1 MAGSLNHIV
10 DDETGKFTMEN
21 IENLGD
27 AQEALEEC
35 HEIIC
40 TLSDGGR
47 MQLINKVCQK
57 LEFPVVRTRAG
68 MMVGKSD
75 V

>member
-10 DDETGKFTMEN
+10 DDDTGKFTMKN

-35 HEIIC
+35 YEIIS
-40 TLSDGGR
+40 TLSDGGS
-47 MQLINKVCQK
+47 MQIINKVCQK
-57 LEFPVVRTRAG
+57 LEFPVVKTRAG
-68 MMVGKSD
+68 VMVGKSD
-75 V
+75 D

>member
-10 DDETGKFTMEN
+10 DEDTGKFTMKN

-35 HEIIC
+35 YEIIR
-40 TLSDGGR
+40 TLSDGGS
-47 MQLINKVCQK
+47 MQVINKVCNK
-57 LEFPVVRTRAG
+57 LRFPLVKTRAG
-68 MMVGKSD
+68 VMVGKDD